1 MNQLNSVSNLPV
13 KYNGPSTQLTSPFFK
28 LPRSCKLE
36 SMRYLPKLGDALCM
50 VRDLET
56 GAIKQVLASRLYV
69 YEFGDKGA
77 FMVMNEVN
85 WEVK

>member
-1 MNQLNSVSNLPV
+1 MATSIVSNSPV
-13 KYNGPSTQLTSPFFK
+13 KYNGLSTQSVSTFK
-28 LPRSCKLE
+28 LPRSCKLG
-36 SMRYLPKLGDALCM
+36 SMRYLPKLNDALCM

-77 FMVMNEVN
+77 FMVISEIS
-85 WEVK
+85 EGSE

>member
-1 MNQLNSVSNLPV
+1 MAMSIISNSPV
-13 KYNGPSTQLTSPFFK
+13 KYNGLFTPSTPTFK

-36 SMRYLPKLGDALCM
+36 SIRYLPKLGDALCR

-77 FMVMNEVN
+77 FLVMNEIS
-85 WEVK
+85 EGSE